1 MFLVVCYANPSSNT
15 NYIFYSFSL
24 EEFAMTL
31 GMPWLPESC
40 SNDQVLEFLCFMWR
54 QWLLKFA
61 RSNVEC
67 NDVPRDQHHQQ
78 MLLLLRRMLYLYW
91 MTMLMLVA
99 GNQPDNA
106 CRNVSTG

>member
-1 MFLVVCYANPSSNT
+1 MFLVVFYANPSTNK

-24 EEFAMTL
+24 EELAMTL

-67 NDVPRDQHHQQ
+67 NDVPRGPAPPADVVAAST
-78 MLLLLRRMLYLYW
+78 LCLYW

-99 GNQPDNA
+99 GNRQTTQSYAYRLP
-106 CRNVSTG
+106 

>member
-1 MFLVVCYANPSSNT
+1 MFLVVCYANPSTNK

-24 EEFAMTL
+24 EELAMTL

-40 SNDQVLEFLCFMWR
+40 SNDQVLEFLCFMWQ
-54 QWLLKFA
+54 QWLLKLA

-67 NDVPRDQHHQQ
+67 NDVPRGPAPPADVVAASTYALS
-78 MLLLLRRMLYLYW
+78 LLDDST

-99 GNQPDNA
+99 GN
-106 CRNVSTG
+106 